1 MQIVSELENKG
12 ALGGEIESEELM
24 ETLEAH
30 HGAFGA
36 SVLRRWRFSRG
47 YAEVAMWHDKIDDA
61 DPVSKELAVVH
72 LVNLLVKT
80 MGYGQTDEAPEIEL
94 ETQKSAK
101 ILRVTDAMIVKT
113 REEVKEIMDNN
124 PMA

>member
-1 MQIVSELENKG
+1 
-12 ALGGEIESEELM
+12 
-24 ETLEAH
+24 
-30 HGAFGA
+30 
-36 SVLRRWRFSRG
+36 
-47 YAEVAMWHDKIDDA
+47 MWHDKIDDA